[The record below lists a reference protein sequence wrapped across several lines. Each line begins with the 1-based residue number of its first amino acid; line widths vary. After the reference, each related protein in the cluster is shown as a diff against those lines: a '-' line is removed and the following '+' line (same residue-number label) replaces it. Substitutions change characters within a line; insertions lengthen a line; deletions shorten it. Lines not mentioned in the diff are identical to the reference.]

1 MEEIVEAFE
10 EELVDESVWRGD
22 WVKLGMR
29 GGQTKF
35 VWP

>member
-1 MEEIVEAFE
+1 MEKTVEAFKE
-10 EELVDESVWRGD
+10 DLVEY

-35 VWP
+35 LWP